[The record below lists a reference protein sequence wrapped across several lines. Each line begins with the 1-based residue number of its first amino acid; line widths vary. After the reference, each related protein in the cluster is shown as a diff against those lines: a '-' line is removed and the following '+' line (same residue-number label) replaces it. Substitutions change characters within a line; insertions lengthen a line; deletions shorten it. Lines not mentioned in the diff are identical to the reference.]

1 MSGEIHVSTEFVF
14 TKRELESIRLDYGF
28 SVSTH
33 GDGDTLA
40 AFVGEVISDEV
51 AAVIG
56 RVESVTKDNPRAARI
71 RSLILGGDTNEQDAV
86 DIEAE
91 EQ

>member
-1 MSGEIHVSTEFVF
+1 MSGEIQVSTEFVF
-14 TKRELESIRLDYGF
+14 TKKELEAIRLDYGF

-40 AFVGEVISDEV
+40 MFVGEVISDEV
-51 AAVIG
+51 AAALG
-56 RVESVTKDNPRAARI
+56 RVESVPKDNPRAARI
-71 RSLILGGDTNEQDAV
+71 RCLILGGNNNEQDTV